1 MNVSQF
7 PFIESVGLF
16 SMMILVNEIIF
27 LVISISLILLIAFGV
42 YRLTRRKEQP
52 EVTYAIPQW
61 QSNYADPQFYFDIAP
76 ADFKEEA
83 IKGEDVV
90 EPDNS
95 ELPPMMDEL
104 TMPVKVPSFTLEVV
118 ASLQYVRGGENLP
131 ERLSIIR
138 DQPALFGR
146 SKSVC
151 DHVLDD
157 VRVSRLHAKI
167 TQNDGH
173 FYIQD
178 EGSSGGTFVNQ
189 QRLSVAEKLRLS
201 DGDLIN
207 FNEVAYLFTLKK

>member
-1 MNVSQF
+1 MNVYQF
-7 PFIESVGLF
+7 LPFESFVIL
-16 SMMILVNEIIF
+16 SMILLLNEITL
-27 LVISISLILLIAFGV
+27 LVFSLSIILLVGFAV
-42 YRLTRRKEQP
+42 YRLTRRKPP
-52 EVTYAIPQW
+52 EAPMVVSQW
-61 QSNYADPQFYFDIAP
+61 QTDYADPQFYFDIAP

-83 IKGEDVV
+83 IEDEGMV
-90 EPDNS
+90 EPDHS
-95 ELPPMMDEL
+95 DLPSMDEL
-104 TMPVKVPSFTLEVV
+104 TMPVKVPSFTTEVA

-167 TQNDGH
+167 TQNDEH